1 MNDNDINYKLKRE
14 KSKADS
20 IKDNKRL
27 LSPTP
32 RSPASNIDSINEN
45 VIDKKQND
53 KYDKLGIPK

>member
-1 MNDNDINYKLKRE
+1 MNDNDVNYKLKRE

-20 IKDNKRL
+20 INNKRL
-27 LSPTP
+27 LSPAP

-45 VIDKKQND
+45 VIDKKSND